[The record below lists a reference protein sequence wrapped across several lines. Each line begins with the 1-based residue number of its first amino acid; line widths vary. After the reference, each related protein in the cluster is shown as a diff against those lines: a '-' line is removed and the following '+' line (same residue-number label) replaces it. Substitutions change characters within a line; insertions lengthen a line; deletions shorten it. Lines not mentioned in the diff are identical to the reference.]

1 MMLVGTQ
8 TKEVNITVSEK
19 DIVNAFCK
27 IIHIPNVIDWKYE
40 VFYKD
45 EDGVEIDGIYEV
57 LENKQNNF
65 EIKKYEYKLITDD
78 PEKISLFL
86 TLRNNRYIEYGSKL
100 S

>member
-1 MMLVGTQ
+1 MILVGTQ
-8 TKEVNITVSEK
+8 TKEVSVTVSEK

-45 EDGVEIDGIYEV
+45 EDNVEVDGIYEV